1 MGTLFFIQY
10 YPLIRHTTVHLYNLI
25 KKLFL
30 SFFIFFAFHPFL
42 SAKEP
47 ASCFELEN
55 RWRQIHRTHV
65 ELRSR
70 AERQQVTSLTAA
82 YLTCKQS
89 ASQKF
94 DVLMSGARAAYTE
107 GKRDDVGYFL
117 KEAHKFLPALSENE
131 AAMWYRLRGN
141 AAWVENKK
149 FDAAWHYAQAFTRFD
164 HLNSHYE
171 KAAISLSMALVWE
184 NSNNPEVSR
193 KFLTLAQKIL
203 SGYKGNPLDVIF
215 LRARI
220 HVLLADNLILE
231 NVDLGKGDLKVN
243 EALSDLIPL
252 LKQDVVLMSKYN
264 KSSSLVN
271 SVITLGQI
279 YFYLENYDKA
289 TSYYEEAKEL
299 AFKSGLTERLAF
311 IYYRK
316 GQLEQRLG
324 RTQVAISLY
333 KKALELAL
341 QKNAQNLIPRI
352 QNRYG
357 FSLEQLGQFTEAEKI
372 YRQYIAHVEKARS
385 ELGISDFGKTV
396 FMSNENAG
404 YLGLV
409 RILIKT
415 GREEEALYWLDATRG
430 RFLQNLN
437 QYATWVKGLRAS
449 ERSKLHF
456 IETKIAELREKSLLP
471 TTSATDMVQPLQTF
485 VQQALLQAEANRM
498 WQSKHTPV
506 TLEREHYSSYFL
518 QHLQQK
524 LKENNQV
531 ALFYY
536 IDRELDPSINR
547 ELQSFV
553 VAVTHQALKVFPLQI
568 KGVDLAQKI
577 KTLYNQ
583 RERSTHLDLGVLH
596 ELHEG
601 LFVPVKNF
609 ISGYERVVLFK
620 DDQLVQLPFSML
632 VSNVPK
638 QRYNY
643 SQADFLVKQFAFS
656 QELSIPLYVAQ
667 KQEPTILQ
675 QNLIFGRSRFGSAE
689 HLAPLPGVFP
699 EIRNI
704 GGMLPQARIGL
715 DGGATEWGFKNEMK
729 KSHLMH
735 LASHTILS
743 PENPLYTFLSLRRSK
758 NNDGKL
764 FLFEFFHE
772 RLQAELVTLSSCNSG
787 VGEHLPGE
795 GFVGMQYALRSAGVK
810 SVLATNWPAADKTF
824 PKLMQVF
831 YLGLKNGLS
840 KDQALRF
847 AQLQILQ
854 SQHSKMGKS
863 PYFWASLMLYG
874 NATPLA
880 FGSVSVSTHSRPAM
894 AFLLLFVLLMGF
906 QYLAHKDK
914 N

>member
-1 MGTLFFIQY
+1 MLS
-10 YPLIRHTTVHLYNLI
+10 YNLVR
-25 KKLFL
+25 KLFL
-30 SFFIFFAFHPFL
+30 SFFILFVFCRFL
-42 SAKEP
+42 SAEERG
-47 ASCFELEN
+47 SCIKLEN
-55 RWRQIHRTHV
+55 RWLQIHHTHV
-65 ELRSR
+65 ELWSR
-70 AERQQVTSLTAA
+70 AQRQEVMALAA
-82 YLTCKQS
+82 VYLNCKQS
-89 ASQKF
+89 AQQKF
-94 DVLMSGARAAYTE
+94 DVLMSGARAAYGE
-107 GKRDDVGYFL
+107 GKRVDVGYFL
-117 KEAHKFLPALSENE
+117 KEAHKFLPVLSEND
-131 AAMWYRLRGN
+131 AAMWHRLKGN

-164 HLNSHYE
+164 YLKSHYE

-193 KFLTLAQKIL
+193 KFLTLAQDIINR
-203 SGYKGNPLDVIF
+203 YKGNPLDVIF

-220 HVLLADNLILE
+220 HVLLADNFILE
-231 NVDLGKGDLKVN
+231 NVDLGKGALKVN

-279 YFYLENYDKA
+279 YFYLDDYDKA
-289 TSYYEEAKEL
+289 AAFYEEAKEL

-324 RTQVAISLY
+324 RTQVAISLFR
-333 KKALELAL
+333 KALELAQ
-341 QKNAQNLIPRI
+341 QKNAHNLIPRI

-357 FSLEQLGQFTEAEKI
+357 FSLEQIGQLAEAEII
-372 YRQYIAHVEKARS
+372 YRKYITHVEKTRS
-385 ELGISDFGKTV
+385 ELGISDFGKTF

-404 YLGLV
+404 YFGLV
-409 RILIKT
+409 RILMKT
-415 GREEEALYWLDATRG
+415 GREAEALYWLDATRG
-430 RFLQNLN
+430 RYLQNLN
-437 QYATWVKGLRAS
+437 QYAVWVTGLPTPQK
-449 ERSKLHF
+449 SKLHF
-456 IETKIAELREKSLLP
+456 IETKMAGLREKSLLR
-471 TTSATDMVQPLQTF
+471 TNSQTDMVQPLQTY
-485 VQQALLQAEANRM
+485 VQQTLLQAEANRM
-498 WQSKHTPV
+498 WQSKHASV
-506 TLEREHYSSYFL
+506 TLEREHYSPYFL

-547 ELQSFV
+547 KLQSFV
-553 VAVTHQALKVFPLQI
+553 VAVTPQKLKVVSLQI
-568 KGVDLAQKI
+568 QGKDLDQKI
-577 KTLYNQ
+577 KILYGQ

-596 ELHEG
+596 QLYIELF
-601 LFVPVKNF
+601 LPVQDV

-632 VSNVPK
+632 VSNALK

-667 KQEPTILQ
+667 KREQTTLQ

-689 HLAPLPGVFP
+689 QLAPLPGVFP
-699 EIRNI
+699 EVRNI
-704 GGMLPQARIGL
+704 GGMLPQTRIGL

-743 PENPLYTFLSLRRSK
+743 PKNPLYTFLSLRKSK

-772 RLQAELVTLSSCNSG
+772 RLQTELVTLSSCNSG
-787 VGEHLPGE
+787 VGEQLPGE
-795 GFVGMQYALRSAGVK
+795 GFTGMQYALRSAGVK
-810 SVLATNWPAADKTF
+810 SVLATTWPAVDETF
-824 PKLMQVF
+824 PKIMHIF

-854 SQHSKMGKS
+854 AQGSKIGKS

-874 NATPLA
+874 NATPLV
-880 FGSVSVSTHSRPAM
+880 FGSISVTARSGTAV
-894 AFLLLFVLLMGF
+894 AFILLFMLLMTC
-906 QYLAHKDK
+906 QYLAHKEMRIGSKLQDLLK
-914 N
+914 